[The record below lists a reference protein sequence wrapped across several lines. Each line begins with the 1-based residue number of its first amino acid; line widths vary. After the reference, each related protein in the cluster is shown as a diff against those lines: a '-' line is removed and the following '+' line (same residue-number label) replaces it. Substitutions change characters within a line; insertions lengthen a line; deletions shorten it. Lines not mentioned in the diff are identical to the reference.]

1 MLSYLT
7 SSRSNDEE
15 IIRNLTAAG
24 NDKRKG
30 EDDLFSRFAYFIKV
44 GIDRYRVKDDDAFD
58 AYSDTIISA
67 IDSIRSGQF
76 GNRSSLKTYIFKVF
90 HNKCVDIVRKNT
102 TNKRS
107 VNHTTALDN
116 MMTQLSDTAK
126 SVVQQII
133 EQTDFD
139 EMKRKLTE
147 LGENCRALLIMFA
160 EGYADKEIA
169 VSMEYKSA
177 EVVKTSRLRCLE
189 KLRKMYMQT
198 RP

>member
-7 SSRSNDEE
+7 SSRSSDEE

-24 NDKRKG
+24 NNQRKG

-44 GIDRYRVKDDDAFD
+44 GMERYKVKEDDSFD

-90 HNKCVDIVRKNT
+90 HNKCVDIVRKNA

-107 VNHTTALDN
+107 VNRTTAIDS
-116 MMTQLSDTAK
+116 MMIQLSDTAK

-139 EMKRKLTE
+139 EMKRKLAE
-147 LGENCRALLIMFA
+147 LGENCRALLTMFA

-189 KLRKMYMQT
+189 KLRKMYTKT

>member
-44 GIDRYRVKDDDAFD
+44 GIDRYRVKEDDAFD

>member
-107 VNHTTALDN
+107 VNHTTAIDN